1 MYKNDQLL
9 WSGISLIY
17 FKFKGDI
24 ILIMRMIT
32 PLGLSRLLLLI
43 YTNILYTSANKTKFL
58 TPRSWKVEWYS
69 VLRHYVHIQQWSQGC
84 PFWNLLISVNWKE
97 QEIQKAVPFT
107 LLHQQYEN
115 YLFVVPE
122 PCRAVFRFG
131 GLQLFMHKMEDTVGC
146 SRRLN
151 LKIDSRN
158 QQNHRKWLLER
169 ETTIITGRNL
179 ELNVGKGPGLLKIES
194 HRLW

>member
-1 MYKNDQLL
+1 MIQCTQALCPYTTMVPRVPFLESPNLCKL
-9 WSGISLIY
+9 
-17 FKFKGDI
+17 KG
-24 ILIMRMIT
+24 T
-32 PLGLSRLLLLI
+32 GNSK
-43 YTNILYTSANKTKFL
+43 S
-58 TPRSWKVEWYS
+58 S
-69 VLRHYVHIQQWSQGC
+69 
-84 PFWNLLISVNWKE
+84 
-97 QEIQKAVPFT
+97 PFT

-146 SRRLN
+146 SRRLK

-158 QQNHRKWLLER
+158 QQNQRKWLLER
-169 ETTIITGRNL
+169 ETTIITGRKL
-179 ELNVGKGPGLLKIES
+179 ELNVGAVLLKIES